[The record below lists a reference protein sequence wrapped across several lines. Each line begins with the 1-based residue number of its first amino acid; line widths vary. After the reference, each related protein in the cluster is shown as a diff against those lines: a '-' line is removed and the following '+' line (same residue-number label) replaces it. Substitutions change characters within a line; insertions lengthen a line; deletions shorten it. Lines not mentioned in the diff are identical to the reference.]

1 MFCICLH
8 LLIQRI
14 LSDLLPSALGIRCV
28 GFFGI
33 RVQRTWIAGTTRYLI
48 REHPGLAMVVSHL
61 KSYELAFEST
71 GVVSAVSNAN
81 SHPNDTQ
88 KLGAPAQAP
97 PQ

>member
-1 MFCICLH
+1 
-8 LLIQRI
+8 
-14 LSDLLPSALGIRCV
+14 
-28 GFFGI
+28 
-33 RVQRTWIAGTTRYLI
+33 
-48 REHPGLAMVVSHL
+48 MVVSHL